1 MQYFDNTLRLEDAS
15 LVGHGNNAYVYKKGN
30 VSYKEY
36 MDDSY
41 YRLKKE
47 VFESLKDINHPN
59 FIKLRDLYHLY
70 DKVMVDSYDY
80 FESNNNL
87 MIDMPIKYT
96 YQNLYQLK
104 SLFSEFTKRK
114 ILIDDENYDNAIV
127 GQDSLVIIDPDM
139 YRIHN
144 SEDYVKRENISLL
157 MGYLTTLWGEE
168 YIKKH
173 GIKYCKYFN
182 SDYNI
187 LDDYFDR
194 YSIRDI
200 EGDISGKIN
209 TNTIDELISNV
220 VKKRVP

>member
-1 MQYFDNTLRLEDAS
+1 MIQLDNVIRSNLI
-15 LVGHGNNAYVYKKGN
+15 GCGNNAQVYKDGN
-30 VSYKEY
+30 LSYKEY
-36 MDDSY
+36 MDDCYS
-41 YRLKKE
+41 RIKRE

-59 FIKLRDLYHLY
+59 FIKLRDLYHID
-70 DKVMVDSYDY
+70 DKVMGYSYDY
-80 FESNNNL
+80 VKSSDNL
-87 MIDMPIKYT
+87 MIDMPIEYT

-104 SLFSEFTKRK
+104 SLLNELNKRK
-114 ILIDDENYDNAIV
+114 ILIDDENYNNVIV
-127 GQDSLVIIDPDM
+127 GNDSLVIIDPDM

-144 SEDYVKRENISLL
+144 SEDYVRRENTSLL
-157 MGYLTTLWGEE
+157 IGYLTTLWGEE

-182 SDYNI
+182 YGYNL

-200 EGDISGKIN
+200 EGDISNKLN